1 MRAWTLW
8 IFRVIVAPERPV
20 GGSSTPGRHS
30 LASTVAAAPQR
41 AMWHFRLLV
50 LGNTISSYGNFLNMV
65 ALNLYAYAV
74 TGSALQTGLFM
85 ALRLASGSAA
95 GLIAGRLTDR
105 FSYKAVMLG
114 ANIASAAAMTAMVLV
129 PAGWSRPAL
138 FGLALV
144 TGACGTFFAVSL
156 RSAIPVIVGVE
167 QRQRANGLVVT
178 GRALSMV
185 AGFASAGVVVALF
198 DYRAAFLVDAAT
210 FAVSALTV
218 AVLPIRAERRPEG
231 SPAAKPEPFR
241 LALLGPAVLSLIFLH
256 AIMGVGSGSFHVT
269 LPVYSNLA
277 DPSDPAGFMSAFWTA
292 WAIGNILAHQ
302 VLQRLAKRLAPT
314 GGTRLYLGGVF
325 VMSLTSIL
333 AYAALPLPATLMI
346 AGVTGLG
353 SGLAE
358 IAFAGRL
365 QLLDEPARSRAFG
378 LSISTESVGFG
389 AGTMAGAFLLE
400 GLHPLTV
407 LATLTLGGGVVAA
420 LFALITMSRP
430 TRTETVS

>member
-1 MRAWTLW
+1 M
-8 IFRVIVAPERPV
+8 
-20 GGSSTPGRHS
+20 SSTV
-30 LASTVAAAPQR
+30 TTAPAR

-50 LGNTISSYGNFLNMV
+50 VGNAISSYGNFLNMV

-85 ALRLASGSAA
+85 ALRLAAGSAA
-95 GLIAGRLTDR
+95 GLVAGRLTDR
-105 FSYKAVMLG
+105 FSYKNVMLG
-114 ANIASAAAMTAMVLV
+114 ANLASGAAMAAIVLV
-129 PAGWSRPAL
+129 PADWSRPAL

-156 RSAIPVIVGVE
+156 RSAIPAIVGVE
-167 QRQRANGLVVT
+167 QRRQANGLVVT
-178 GRALSMV
+178 GRALAMV

-198 DYRAAFLVDAAT
+198 DYRAAFLIDAAT

-218 AVLPIRAERRPEG
+218 AVLPIKAERHRDD

-241 LALLGPAVLSLIFLH
+241 VGLLGPAILSLIFLH

-269 LPVYSNLA
+269 LPVFSNLA
-277 DPSDPAGFMSAFWTA
+277 DPADPAGFMSAFWTA
-292 WAIGNILAHQ
+292 WAVGNILAHQ
-302 VLQRLAKRLAPT
+302 LLQRLAARLKLN
-314 GGTRLYLGGVF
+314 GDTRLYLGGAF

-333 AYAALPLPATLMI
+333 AYAALPLPATLVI

-365 QLLDEPARSRAFG
+365 QLLTEPARSRAFG
-378 LSISTESVGFG
+378 LSVGTESAGFG
-389 AGTMAGAFLLE
+389 AGMMTGAFLLE
-400 GLHPLTV
+400 ALHPLTV

-420 LFALITMSRP
+420 LFAAVTLSRSKQVEA
-430 TRTETVS
+430 TS